1 MQTTGGLHLDLSH
14 CSFIEARTYMWKTH
28 TPQLHTALK
37 VCTFHSHASML
48 EVYTFHFFQC
58 LFVFRMAE
66 IYLELGPDSA
76 GLGISIVGGSG
87 SPSGDLPIIIKRVLP
102 NSTAERDGRLKSGDE
117 LIAVND
123 TLLVGVAKDVAIAT
137 LSNLSGNVRLL
148 VLQDD

>member
-1 MQTTGGLHLDLSH
+1 MT
-14 CSFIEARTYMWKTH
+14 
-28 TPQLHTALK
+28 
-37 VCTFHSHASML
+37 
-48 EVYTFHFFQC
+48 
-58 LFVFRMAE
+58 E